1 MHPKPPGPHES
12 RNASRWC
19 NTVSARGPAGTGTK
33 IHSHTQGMPHN
44 IKPSRSTRTRQSV
57 NHGHTGSGCLH
68 TKEANRQNKHK
79 PAAPPK
85 LQLRQPPPNNNKSY
99 APTQPQHS
107 ITRKDLCSSGCL
119 LSNGANHSSTNR
131 AATGNYN
138 SKPSTA
144 ATANPQQQLP
154 STTRH
159 NICSSGANEKS
170 LHLQ

>member
-1 MHPKPPGPHES
+1 MIALARKPS
-12 RNASRWC
+12 IWC

-44 IKPSRSTRTRQSV
+44 IKPSRSTRTRQPV

-138 SKPSTA
+138 SKPSTT